1 MIAVMLL
8 ASCSTEQPPQ
18 QASSAPTGVRVVEG
32 RVPLHGPHEEFDFK
46 GGTIIAYYDFHKA
59 EGFNVHYND
68 GTVVE
73 LRPATYNPAV
83 KGCPALNTCTTIHY
97 GPTWDE
103 LIVSR
108 DGRPWADSELWAVS
122 KDEPHPVG
130 PAFLGMSRSSA
141 VSTFQGCKDGKIYSS
156 RKLPSLMSVL
166 ENEKSAD
173 AGKPPASG
181 NYDSKTERE
190 VYVVGDVESTRMPVC
205 NWRHRIGL
213 DKLLP
218 APKSTRAKLVPAS
231 EKTPQHLEAT
241 TEQSV
246 TIDWFAN
253 KTPLDQLIIK
263 LPNGHSISIKPR
275 YGSPNCPD
283 FKNCGELAVTKDNTT
298 IIQQALDGRSMN
310 KSRLWKEFNPLG
322 GPTTYAACAG
332 GTIFSGR
339 NRAQVEAALAGA
351 EKKSSPQQDM
361 VLDPGSGA
369 FLPADVAAIATPMCD
384 WTQRDKAY
392 QKMIDAAKKA
402 RKDAADSTSVQQ

>member
-1 MIAVMLL
+1 MIAAMLL

-18 QASSAPTGVRVVEG
+18 QTSSAPTGVRVIDGGVFG
-32 RVPLHGPHEEFDFK
+32 GGPHQEFDFK
-46 GGTIIAYYDFHKA
+46 GGTIIAYYDFHKP
-59 EGFNVHYND
+59 ESFDVHYND

-73 LRPATYNPAV
+73 LRPLVNVSRCPDLLTCIAV
-83 KGCPALNTCTTIHY
+83 HYWTT
-97 GPTWDE
+97 GDE
-103 LIVSR
+103 MIVSR
-108 DGRPWADSELWAVS
+108 DNRQWADTELWAIRKVA
-122 KDEPHPVG
+122 PHPVG
-130 PAFLGMSRSSA
+130 PAFLGMSRSSP
-141 VSTFQGCKDGKIYSS
+141 VLSFEGCKEGKIYSS
-156 RKLPSLMSVL
+156 GSMPSLMSVL
-166 ENEKSAD
+166 EGEKSANAGPPPPSGIYD
-173 AGKPPASG
+173 AK
-181 NYDSKTERE
+181 NERE
-190 VYVVGDVESTRMPVC
+190 VHLVGDVDSTRMPVC

-213 DKLLP
+213 DKLIP
-218 APKSTRAKLVPAS
+218 APKSTMTKLVPAS
-231 EKTPQHLEAT
+231 EKTPQHLEAK

-263 LPNGHSISIKPR
+263 LPNGHSISIKPQ

-351 EKKSSPQQDM
+351 EKTSSPQQDM
-361 VLDPGSGA
+361 VLDEGSGE
-369 FLPADVAAIATPMCD
+369 FLPADVKAIATPICD

-402 RKDAADSTSVQQ
+402 RKDADDSTSVQQ